1 MFRKLNSLNIME
13 KFMLLIRQDLEE
25 VNQMTK
31 EEYQVRLDL
40 MLGWVAQLT
49 ETGNLIAA
57 EPLLTTGRYVTKTE
71 VLSDGPF
78 IEAKEAVSGYF
89 IIKAENLDHAVSLA
103 KQCPQLLTNDV
114 VIEVRPIRL

>member
-103 KQCPQLLTNDV
+103 KQCPQILTNDV

>member
-49 ETGNLIAA
+49 ETGNFITA

-89 IIKAENLDHAVSLA
+89 IINAENLDQAVSLA
-103 KQCPQLLTNDV
+103 KQCPQILTNDV